1 MKKLIVLAIV
11 LMSSSAWA
19 EGWPGD
25 YLSPKAEATAIAVGG
40 GANVDSRNTNTN
52 LNSNLN
58 SNSVNQSQLGQVTT
72 TVSIENPREFLMV
85 PGVGVYIPSMIPGSV
100 MDVTKML
107 YLPAGI
113 KGMAGQDSYV
123 ETITF
128 NGWCMDRIRLEDIS
142 GDLLKYYRQLAGKW
156 AAPEMIRVQV
166 WMKGQTKG
174 WGGSGGGSGGI
185 GAIQGAQA
193 ISGGAAGLLGYSTS
207 YQDPQYVV
215 IFYRLKY

>member
-19 EGWPGD
+19 
-25 YLSPKAEATAIAVGG
+25 IGG
-40 GANVDSRNTNTN
+40 LGGNYN
-52 LNSNLN
+52 LQGQAQGQQQGQGQDQGQT
-58 SNSVNQSQLGQVTT
+58 QSSTVT
-72 TVSIENPREFLMV
+72 IDNPREFLMV

-100 MDVTKML
+100 LDVTKML
-107 YLPAGI
+107 FLPAGL

-142 GDLLKYYRQLAGKW
+142 GDLLKYYRQLSGKW

-166 WMKGQTKG
+166 WMKSQVKG
-174 WGGSGGGSGGI
+174 FGGSGGGSGGI